1 MSQWGMRQTAELEN
15 NMTSVERVMEYI
27 DLDSEDH
34 NAVEHQ
40 NLINWPQNGSIEF
53 INLSMRYFENS
64 DPILKSLNLQI
75 KPGEKIGKSI
85 NFLHFHMT

>member
-34 NAVEHQ
+34 NAIEHQ
-40 NLINWPQNGSIEF
+40 NLKDWPLNGSIDF
-53 INLSMRYFENS
+53 INLSMRYFEHS
-64 DPILKSLNLQI
+64 DPILKSLNLHI

-85 NFLHFHMT
+85 N